1 MIYYLT
7 IFNRRNIGSFS
18 VIITTKRSV
27 LILTKNNLSDLIAPY
42 MSPWLSLDDKDWE
55 PILKD
60 SSVKSYERST
70 VIYQQGDVTP
80 YVYLVKEGRVVLD
93 LYGINGRRR
102 SIYIADKGPCFGEL
116 ACLDQLG
123 NYCTATTCTKTTLY
137 LISKKRFTEEICQNP
152 DFCMTLLK
160 ALSLKTRLIT
170 SLLEQMSFNDSNY
183 RVYHSLLSL
192 IQLYGVRLRDGSY
205 KLNIK
210 FTHQEMAY
218 QTGLSRVS
226 VSNIFLSL
234 TNEGLIE
241 KENGYLIVKDIQAL
255 KDYLIKDEWKE
266 E

>member
-1 MIYYLT
+1 
-7 IFNRRNIGSFS
+7 
-18 VIITTKRSV
+18 
-27 LILTKNNLSDLIAPY
+27 

-102 SIYIADKGPCFGEL
+102 SIYIADKGTCFGEL

-192 IQLYGVRLRDGSY
+192 IPAIWRPSKRRQLQAEYQIHASGDGLSDRPFPQYRSRISFCRLRMRD
-205 KLNIK
+205 
-210 FTHQEMAY
+210 
-218 QTGLSRVS
+218 
-226 VSNIFLSL
+226 
-234 TNEGLIE
+234 
-241 KENGYLIVKDIQAL
+241 
-255 KDYLIKDEWKE
+255 
-266 E
+266 

>member
-1 MIYYLT
+1 MM
-7 IFNRRNIGSFS
+7 
-18 VIITTKRSV
+18 
-27 LILTKNNLSDLIAPY
+27 TKNNSPDLIAPY
-42 MSPWLSLDDKDWE
+42 MSPWLSMDDKDWE

-60 SSVKSYERST
+60 STVKTYARDA
-70 VIYQQGDVTP
+70 VIYRQGDVTS

-102 SIYIADKGPCFGEL
+102 SIYIADKGTCFGEL
-116 ACLDQLG
+116 ACLDQLA
-123 NYCTATTCTKTTLY
+123 NYCTATTCTKTALY
-137 LISKKRFTEEICQNP
+137 LIPKKRFIDEIYVNP
-152 DFCMTLLK
+152 AFSMTLLK

-170 SLLEQMSFNDSNY
+170 SLLEQMSFNDSSY

-192 IQLYGVRLRDGSY
+192 IQLYGIQTKDGSY

-241 KENGYLIVKDIQAL
+241 KDKGYLIVKDIQAL
-255 KDYLIKDEWKE
+255 KEYLIKEDWSFD
-266 E
+266 

>member
-102 SIYIADKGPCFGEL
+102 SIYIADKGTCFGEL

-123 NYCTATTCTKTTLY
+123 NYC
-137 LISKKRFTEEICQNP
+137 I
-152 DFCMTLLK
+152 
-160 ALSLKTRLIT
+160 
-170 SLLEQMSFNDSNY
+170 
-183 RVYHSLLSL
+183 
-192 IQLYGVRLRDGSY
+192 
-205 KLNIK
+205 
-210 FTHQEMAY
+210 
-218 QTGLSRVS
+218 
-226 VSNIFLSL
+226 
-234 TNEGLIE
+234 
-241 KENGYLIVKDIQAL
+241 
-255 KDYLIKDEWKE
+255 
-266 E
+266 

>member
-102 SIYIADKGPCFGEL
+102 SIYIADKGTCFG
-116 ACLDQLG
+116 
-123 NYCTATTCTKTTLY
+123 
-137 LISKKRFTEEICQNP
+137 

>member
-102 SIYIADKGPCFGEL
+102 SIYIADKGTCFGEL
-116 ACLDQLG
+116 CLSGSTGQL
-123 NYCTATTCTKTTLY
+123 
-137 LISKKRFTEEICQNP
+137 
-152 DFCMTLLK
+152 
-160 ALSLKTRLIT
+160 
-170 SLLEQMSFNDSNY
+170 
-183 RVYHSLLSL
+183 
-192 IQLYGVRLRDGSY
+192 LYGNNLY
-205 KLNIK
+205 KN
-210 FTHQEMAY
+210 HA
-218 QTGLSRVS
+218 VS
-226 VSNIFLSL
+226 DFQK
-234 TNEGLIE
+234 TFH
-241 KENGYLIVKDIQAL
+241 
-255 KDYLIKDEWKE
+255 
-266 E
+266 

>member
-102 SIYIADKGPCFGEL
+102 SIYIADKGTAL
-116 ACLDQLG
+116 ASLPVW
-123 NYCTATTCTKTTLY
+123 
-137 LISKKRFTEEICQNP
+137 ISW
-152 DFCMTLLK
+152 
-160 ALSLKTRLIT
+160 AIT
-170 SLLEQMSFNDSNY
+170 
-183 RVYHSLLSL
+183 
-192 IQLYGVRLRDGSY
+192 VRQQPVQKPRC
-205 KLNIK
+205 I
-210 FTHQEMAY
+210 
-218 QTGLSRVS
+218 
-226 VSNIFLSL
+226 
-234 TNEGLIE
+234 
-241 KENGYLIVKDIQAL
+241 
-255 KDYLIKDEWKE
+255 
-266 E
+266 